1 MTESKSKTYRFKFT
15 PTFSLA
21 VEEFSRI
28 HRFDKPKDFKDAWN
42 TWKED
47 NNRLIQGELN
57 VLRNKGYEGDIYQKI
72 YKSARYYHKNKSNK
86 EKEKKQRKDYV
97 SIDRNILS
105 DMDNQISKYLK
116 NKDSKPSIGFQNY
129 MENID
134 KDVLSREIMLLK
146 NSGYETNEEILNKFK
161 KTYKNRYFLQTK
173 N

>member
-1 MTESKSKTYRFKFT
+1 MTESKSKIYRFKFT

-28 HRFDKPKDFKDAWN
+28 HRFDKPKDFKDAWD

-47 NNRLIQGELN
+47 NNKLIQGELN
-57 VLRNKGYEGDIYQKI
+57 VLKNKGYEGDIYQKI

-86 EKEKKQRKDYV
+86 EKKQKKRKVYF
-97 SIDRNILS
+97 SINRNILT

-146 NSGYETNEEILNKFK
+146 NCGYETNEEVLNKFK
-161 KTYKNRYFLQTK
+161 KTYKNRYFIQTK
-173 N
+173 K